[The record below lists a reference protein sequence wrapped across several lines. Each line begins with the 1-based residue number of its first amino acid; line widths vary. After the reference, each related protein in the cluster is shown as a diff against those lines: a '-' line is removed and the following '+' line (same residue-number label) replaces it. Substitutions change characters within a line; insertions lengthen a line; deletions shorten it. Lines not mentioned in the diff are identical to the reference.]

1 MEVCM
6 ANVGMAAGAQA
17 EEESGADVGAMGV
30 TELGRLLEQEAE
42 GEAEGDGEAQETAE
56 TELEGEPEAGAEK
69 SEKHEPLSPEIQA
82 IIDKRIG
89 KEVAKRKDLEDQLEA
104 ERGVRA
110 KLEADAKDL
119 TEQLSVK
126 GQAPVTGNA
135 FDSLEDVEKR
145 EDQLWGL
152 LEFVRSNPDGF
163 DGDDKNGIPAY
174 TVAQIREMQTRFE
187 RELHRDLPRQKQ
199 ALVQRAEVDR
209 EVTAKVYPELL
220 QNGSKE
226 QRIAERFLR
235 QFPVLRNLPNVNL
248 LLGDMIAGE
257 RLRMAKVEDKGEA
270 GLARTGKG
278 EAGLARTKTAV
289 AAPGGRP
296 VAAVGV
302 EKKKGL
308 NMRALAESGFSREG
322 LAAALDG

>member
-1 MEVCM
+1 MK
-6 ANVGMAAGAQA
+6 NDGTAAGAQA
-17 EEESGADVGAMGV
+17 EVETGADVGTMGV
-30 TELGRLLEQEAE
+30 AELGRLLEAEVE
-42 GEAEGDGEAQETAE
+42 GEAQGDGEAQETGAE
-56 TELEGEPEAGAEK
+56 AGTEGKPEAGSEK

-104 ERGVRA
+104 ERGVRE
-110 KLEADAKDL
+110 KLEAETKDL

-135 FDSLEDVEKR
+135 FESLADVEKR

-163 DGDDKNGIPAY
+163 EGDEKNGIPAY
-174 TVAQIREMQTRFE
+174 NAAQIREMQTRFE

-209 EVTAKVYPELL
+209 EVTAKVYPELFK
-220 QNGSKE
+220 NGSND

-248 LLGDMIAGE
+248 LIGDMIAGE
-257 RLRMAKVEDKGEA
+257 RLRMAKVEEKGEKVTV
-270 GLARTGKG
+270 RT
-278 EAGLARTKTAV
+278 TKTAV

-296 VAAVGV
+296 VAAIGV
-302 EKKKGL
+302 EGKKKGL
-308 NMRALAESGFSREG
+308 DIRALAESGFSRES